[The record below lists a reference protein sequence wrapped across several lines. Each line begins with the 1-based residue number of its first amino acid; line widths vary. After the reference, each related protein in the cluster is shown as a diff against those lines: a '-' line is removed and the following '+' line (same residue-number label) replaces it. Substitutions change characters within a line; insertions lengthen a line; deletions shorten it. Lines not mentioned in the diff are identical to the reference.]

1 MHSYK
6 PEASLSQADHER
18 TQLDA
23 VNLLVA
29 LVPIASLSL
38 SQPLSLISFSQ
49 LNGLQSLFGL
59 VWLM

>member
-18 TQLDA
+18 TQLDS

-38 SQPLSLISFSQ
+38 SLNPFLSSRS
-49 LNGLQSLFGL
+49 LNSMVFNP
-59 VWLM
+59 WLM